1 MLILLTNLAQL
12 SCVGELELDLQLGEI
27 SRQKSDEKVGF
38 EEVEDSATIRESDS
52 SESRELNPIVALSS
66 NCEFLM
72 KSVKELTDFIKHRLY
87 SSRWPP
93 R

>member
-52 SESRELNPIVALSS
+52 S
-66 NCEFLM
+66 
-72 KSVKELTDFIKHRLY
+72 DIKVTCIEPDRCAVFKL
-87 SSRWPP
+87 
-93 R
+93 